1 LEGSSAAVADRIAE
15 MVIKAVPYRLEL
27 ARSEAEREATFR
39 LRCRTVIE
47 MGWGTPEE
55 FPDGVEKTKED
66 ERASHVLAWDGD
78 ELVGTA
84 RLVPPRKGRRQPLEE
99 EFGIRVGPREVEV
112 GRTVVVPRLRGA
124 TGHTLVVALFARCW
138 QEMRALGFTDLVSAV
153 PPRLIELYRSLG
165 FTVIELGVSREHWG
179 EERVPVRFDVIGS
192 VPALRRNLLGTPT

>member
-1 LEGSSAAVADRIAE
+1 MEGSSVAVADRIAE
-15 MVIKAVPYRLEL
+15 KVIEAVPYRLEL
-27 ARSEAEREATFR
+27 ARSEAEREAAFR
-39 LRCRTVIE
+39 LRCQTVIE

-55 FPDGVEKTKED
+55 FPDGVEKTEED

-84 RLVPPRKGRRQPLEE
+84 RVVPPREGRRLPLEV
-99 EFGIRVGPREVEV
+99 EFGVRVDPREVEV

-153 PPRLIELYRSLG
+153 PPRMIELYRSLG
-165 FTVIELGVSREHWG
+165 FTVIELGASREHWG
-179 EERVPVRFDVIGS
+179 EERVPVRFDVTGS